1 MKVRMKFR
9 VRARQTLRAAI
20 RVGGS
25 LLEPIRVGTALDFQ
39 GAWDKNVL
47 YSGLVAVSKG

>member
-25 LLEPIRVGTALDFQ
+25 LLEPRVGTAVDFQ